1 MPRQPATAIRAL
13 APLTLLLAA
22 CAQGSPAESA
32 GGRADPRDYGTP
44 GVHEITLSVRGAD
57 RTYSLLVPASYDG
70 SAPVPLVLAFHGY
83 TMSPNAVVYGAWA
96 KLAEE
101 YGFILA
107 APAGIDAQWA
117 VATDQAEAAAALPNS
132 EVDLA
137 EFPTGDR
144 DVIFAAA
151 VLADVT
157 EYLLV
162 DQDRI
167 LVTGES
173 LGGFMASRVACE
185 MGEAFAA
192 LGPTLSSLLYSTPC
206 LTDDGVAVISVGHLL
221 DTTHAVADAETAA
234 AAWAA
239 HNGCGST
246 IDESMP
252 EDLVTAYAY
261 TSCPAAAPVS
271 LVIHDR
277 RWADDADE
285 RVIWEF
291 FTSLP

>member
-1 MPRQPATAIRAL
+1 MPRPSALAARTL
-13 APLTLLLAA
+13 APLTLVLAA
-22 CAQGSPAESA
+22 CGGASPAVSE
-32 GGRADPRDYGTP
+32 GDRTDPRDYASPGTHD
-44 GVHEITLSVRGAD
+44 VTLSVRGAE

-83 TMSPNAVVYGAWA
+83 TMSPTSIVYGAWA

-101 YGFILA
+101 HGFILA
-107 APAGIDAQWA
+107 APAGIDTEWA
-117 VATDQAEAAAALPNS
+117 VATDDAEAQSALPNS
-132 EVDLA
+132 DADLA

-192 LGPTLSSLLYSTPC
+192 LGPTLNSLLYSAPC
-206 LTDDGVAVISVGHLL
+206 PTDHAVAVISVGHLL
-221 DTTHAVADAETAA
+221 DTTHAVVDAETAA
-234 AAWAA
+234 AGWAS
-239 HNGCGST
+239 HNGCGTT
-246 IDESMP
+246 IDETMP
-252 EDLVTAYAY
+252 DDLVTGYAY
-261 TSCPAAAPVS
+261 TSCPASAPVS

-285 RVIWEF
+285 QVIWSF